1 MQKVRR
7 RKQFPYA
14 EQDYERPDSSA
25 QDMATEDF
33 DKIRALI
40 KSGNKDKLNS
50 FINSRMAATESAS
63 SNPGLQTR
71 DYMNALTGESVLRND
86 PELAKVAREGSP
98 SDLGRSVRS
107 TMFPNIDRAL
117 KAHNLSNEIKDSL
130 GDSVEPDTGVMRL
143 SGSESLG
150 GNIGTAIHENAHL
163 LDSLA
168 RKHSKDKFISTKK
181 GTPMPQERESSI
193 KQFLKGKPASL
204 PLFTEDPEEDAKF
217 MRETTNKE
225 SYNKYRDKIVN
236 DEVPNFADYSF
247 PEGEFKSDM
256 IRNPVDVQKES
267 GDVHHIDRNQ
277 TYDNMIK
284 AIEDE
289 GKLDRVTKNDR
300 FKKLRGLI
308 A

>member
-40 KSGNKDKLNS
+40 KIGNKDKLNS

-63 SNPGLQTR
+63 ANPGLQTR

-107 TMFPNIDRAL
+107 KMFPNIDKAL
-117 KAHNLSNEIKDSL
+117 KAYNLSNEIKDSL

-168 RKHSKDKFISTKK
+168 RKYSKDKYISGRQ

-204 PLFTEDPEEDAKF
+204 PLFTEDPEEDEKF

-267 GDVHHIDRNQ
+267 GEVHHIDRNQ
-277 TYDNMIK
+277 TYDNMIR

-300 FKKLRGLI
+300 FKKLRGLV